1 MPERC
6 PRNQGSAADDRRSSD
21 ATDGQNG
28 GGRPDRRNPNY
39 HSEGKGRRRENKAD
53 RSHSFHG
60 KSDKKERKY
69 AAMQNR
75 AVSVSERKNAA
86 KHSTPQQPNAI
97 DAINQS
103 SPNQSMTLEQVIAEE
118 KIRQNA
124 KSILLT
130 EDNLAPLSDVNSR

>member
-6 PRNQGSAADDRRSSD
+6 PRNQGSAADTNDRRSSD
-21 ATDGQNG
+21 TTDG

-69 AAMQNR
+69 AALQNR

-86 KHSTPQQPNAI
+86 KQSPQPQPVAV

-103 SPNQSMTLEQVIAEE
+103 SPNAAMTLEQVIAEE

-130 EDNLAPLSDVNSR
+130 EDNLAPLSDNNSR

>member
-1 MPERC
+1 
-6 PRNQGSAADDRRSSD
+6 
-21 ATDGQNG
+21 
-28 GGRPDRRNPNY
+28 
-39 HSEGKGRRRENKAD
+39 
-53 RSHSFHG
+53 
-60 KSDKKERKY
+60 
-69 AAMQNR
+69 MQNR

-86 KHSTPQQPNAI
+86 KHSTPQQTVAV
-97 DAINQS
+97 DAINQP